1 MHTSKRKKS
10 GFSSRASV
18 LPVSDR
24 LSVINAA
31 APLDPCK
38 ADLLANGLNHPYGF
52 GARAMKLADELQ
64 LAAYFNTSVA
74 ICDGNAEDPGIEW
87 AQHFQNLAGLEVCS
101 ARFLNT
107 AQLGSA
113 MSKVLRKV
121 DHGFQLQLKR
131 QLYNMLFTYAPDTQA
146 HVDAALVAA
155 GIDFGM
161 RYVGVHVRR
170 GDKRDTREVPTK
182 VYAVEVARAL
192 RSHQLH
198 VVFIASDDPG
208 TVAEMRSLLEFEVP
222 DVQLIQ
228 TYSPT
233 STTRAYNGAN
243 SEAMLTL
250 LTDLEALRR
259 ADVFVGSMKSYTG
272 RTAYFLRGEASS
284 VSIDGDWLKGIDL
297 MADAGGTY

>member
-1 MHTSKRKKS
+1 
-10 GFSSRASV
+10 V
-18 LPVSDR
+18 LPVIDR

-31 APLDPCK
+31 APVDPCD

-87 AQHFQNLAGLEVCS
+87 AQHFQNPTGLALCTDPEVCS
-101 ARFLNT
+101 ARFRNA

-131 QLYNMLFTYAPDTQA
+131 QLYNVLFTYAPDTQA
-146 HVDAALVAA
+146 RVDAALVAA

-182 VYAVEVARAL
+182 EYAVEVARAL

-233 STTRAYNGAN
+233 STKRAYDGAN

-297 MADAGGTY
+297 TADAGRTD